1 MTFNLSKFFGVC
13 AIASGIALAGCNQDK
28 AAQQT
33 AAPAGDAPAAE
44 TIKVGV
50 MAGPE
55 QAVAEVASQVA
66 KDKYNLNVELV
77 EFNDYALPNTA
88 LSKGELD
95 ANAMQHKPYLDKD
108 SQEKGLDNL
117 AIVGNTFVYP
127 LAGYSTKIKKL
138 SELKDGAIIAVPN
151 DPSNLARALI
161 LLEKQGLIKLKDRN
175 NLFSTTIDIIEN
187 PKNLVIKEVDASV
200 AARAMDDV
208 DIAVVNNNYA
218 GQAGLTVSENA
229 VFVEDKESPYVN
241 IIVARTDNKDSA
253 AIQNFVKAYQT
264 DEVEAEAKKQFKD
277 GVVKGW

>member
-33 AAPAGDAPAAE
+33 ASPAGDAPAAE

-88 LSKGELD
+88 VSKGELD

-127 LAGYSTKIKKL
+127 LAGYSTKIKNL

-175 NLFSTTIDIIEN
+175 NLFSTTLDIIEN

>member
-66 KDKYNLNVELV
+66 KDKYNLTVELV

-175 NLFSTTIDIIEN
+175 NLFSTTNDIIEN

-200 AARAMDDV
+200 AARAIDDV